1 MFVSVCVYTTVCVCV
16 YTTVC
21 VCLYVCTLQC
31 VCLCV
36 YTKMS
41 VRVCI
46 CVHYSVCVC
55 VSVRVYTKVGVCVHW
70 LTCGKAEMQRHRR
83 SVIVTG
89 FLSTIRKSGNGSS
102 QLGIPMMTH
111 WIHAKLLQFQQFNP
125 WNIQLM
131 YCTTNTCSYVLLF
144 ANTFS
149 STVVDVILPMFIR
162 HDWIYY

>member
-1 MFVSVCVYTTVCVCV
+1 MFVFVCTLQCVSVCVYTTVCMSVCV
-16 YTTVC
+16 YTKV
-21 VCLYVCTLQC
+21 
-31 VCLCV
+31 
-36 YTKMS
+36 S
-41 VRVCI
+41 VRVCACVYLCTLQGVLVRVCM
-46 CVHYSVCVC
+46 CVHYSVCG
-55 VSVRVYTKVGVCVHW
+55 GVCVHW

>member
-1 MFVSVCVYTTVCVCV
+1 MHNW
-16 YTTVC
+16 
-21 VCLYVCTLQC
+21 
-31 VCLCV
+31 
-36 YTKMS
+36 
-41 VRVCI
+41 VREPERGVGRCM
-46 CVHYSVCVC
+46 CVHYSVCLCVC
-55 VSVRVYTKVGVCVHW
+55 VFVYTTGCACACLYLCTLKCVCMCVHYSVCVGVCVHW
-70 LTCGKAEMQRHRR
+70 LTWGKAEMQRHRR

-111 WIHAKLLQFQQFNP
+111 WIHAMLLQFQQFNP

-149 STVVDVILPMFIR
+149 STVVDVILPMFVR